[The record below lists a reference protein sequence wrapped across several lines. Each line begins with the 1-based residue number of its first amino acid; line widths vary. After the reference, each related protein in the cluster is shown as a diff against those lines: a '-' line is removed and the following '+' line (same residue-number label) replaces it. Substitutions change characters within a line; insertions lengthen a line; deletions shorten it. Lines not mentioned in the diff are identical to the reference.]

1 MQHNET
7 PDNKIYRLA
16 WERSYDYAFT
26 AGLGLSVN
34 DVRTK
39 RDENTP
45 PNFGPMGIE
54 ALATIEGLWAGYDAA
69 LKEHLR

>member
-1 MQHNET
+1 MTHET
-7 PDNKIYRLA
+7 PDNHIYRLA

-26 AGLGLSVN
+26 LGLGQSVN
-34 DVRTK
+34 DVRAK
-39 RDENTP
+39 REENTAK
-45 PNFGPMGIE
+45 NFGPMGIE